1 MTHSS
6 TYSKPDDKG
15 ASGCLFIVSAPS
27 GAGKSTLCRA
37 ARKRFAALTY
47 AVSHP
52 TRPPRAGEKNGVDY
66 YFISHAEFE
75 KKIRENAWAEWAKV
89 HGHYYGTSAELLNH
103 YLARGTPV
111 LLDIDVAGTRQILER
126 FPDSITIFIMPPS
139 LAELERRLKK
149 RGADDGATIEKRLKN
164 ADAEMARR
172 DLYRYIII
180 NDQLNQAIEEFC
192 AIIERHSPG
201 RALDAAD
208 TPTGQGSA
216 G

>member
-6 TYSKPDDKG
+6 PDSKPAGKG
-15 ASGCLFIVSAPS
+15 KSGSLFIVSAPS

-37 ARKRFAALTY
+37 ARKRVPALIY
-47 AVSHP
+47 SVSHT
-52 TRPPRAGEKNGVDY
+52 TRAPRAREKNGVDY

-89 HGHYYGTSAELLNH
+89 HGHYYGTSAELLHH
-103 YLARGTPV
+103 YLAEGRPV

-149 RGADDGATIEKRLKN
+149 RGAEDAATIEKRLKN

-172 DLYRYIII
+172 DLYRYIIV
-180 NDQLNQAIEEFC
+180 NDQLSQAIEEFC
-192 AIIERHSPG
+192 AIIERHSPD
-201 RALDAAD
+201 RALDASK
-208 TPTGQGSA
+208 TRTE
-216 G
+216 